1 MWAHVKLVAFILFDA
16 LILQWLKVLVS
27 IVMRFLWFPSYKEK
41 DIEHVDS
48 INNVLEMKSLLSE
61 DDTFKQF
68 KTEYQKDLDDYD
80 YTKLTDDG
88 DGFKFLCLLQAA
100 VEQSHCK
107 CKDLKQVI
115 LSYIDENGVIGRHPV
130 GHAEREK
137 AVNFS
142 GDMLAGFMYY
152 LATMVKL
159 HDDPQFSLGFTFN
172 KKDALQTLF
181 EMTTFSDKDHKGRKK
196 GLLTFASPSE
206 ELEDNDRGSIY
217 RWYGL
222 GPDVVRLLAWFYLG
236 YKFTGKTKY
245 KVYYYLI
252 RILNVFTLL
261 TNPGDYAI
269 FMGRVCAIMWFTG
282 HSNMCHHAA
291 LYMLTKNSA
300 AKMGA
305 NRIVKMFPSN
315 ADIVTRH
322 KFHFKNAITFEF
334 ALAINQVCYN
344 VARRGTDEYTKA
356 LKKYFTLRSFETK
369 EMSDEWLDPKY
380 LGHKYLFE
388 NNPLTPTTASDERR
402 ATFRVTDL
410 CVKGLVV
417 NKM

>member
-1 MWAHVKLVAFILFDA
+1 MWSHVKLVSFILFDA
-16 LILQWLKVLVS
+16 LILQWLKIIVS
-27 IVMRFLWFPSYKEK
+27 LAMRCMWFPSYKEK

-48 INNVLEMKSLLSE
+48 IGNVLELKNLLSE
-61 DDTFKQF
+61 EDTFKQL
-68 KTEYQKDLDDYD
+68 KTNYQNELNNYD

-88 DGFKFLCLLQAA
+88 DGFKFLCLLGAA
-100 VEQSHCK
+100 TERAHCK

-115 LSYIDENGVIGRHPV
+115 LSYIDESGVIGRHPV
-130 GHAEREK
+130 GHEERNK

-152 LATMVKL
+152 LATMIEL

-172 KKDALQTLF
+172 KKDALQKLF
-181 EMTTFSDKDHKGRKK
+181 ETTTFSSKDHKGRKK
-196 GLLTFASPSE
+196 RLLSFACPNE
-206 ELEDNDRGSIY
+206 ELENNDRGAIY

-236 YKFTGKTKY
+236 YKFTGKMKY
-245 KVYYYLI
+245 KVYYHLV

-269 FMGRVCAIMWFTG
+269 FMGRVCAIMWFTS

-291 LYMLTKNSA
+291 LYMLTESTSA
-300 AKMGA
+300 KIGA

-322 KFHFKNAITFEF
+322 KLHFKKSITFEF

-344 VARRGTDEYTKA
+344 VARRGSEAYTKA
-356 LKKYFTLRSFETK
+356 LKKYFTLRSFKTK

-388 NNPLTPTTASDERR
+388 NNPLTATLASDERR
-402 ATFRVTDL
+402 THFRVTDL
-410 CVKGLVV
+410 CVNGLVV
-417 NKM
+417 NKK